1 MWVAVLVS
9 LCLSFVLC
17 GPVAAQPS
25 PYGSAGGNVGT
36 WTWGKSQSSTSDDE
50 EARAPGETSWERLNA
65 EHQAEAEVEP
75 PPKETPI
82 IQSLSPLRL
91 WRWWRGNHEAPN
103 ANQNSVHDDTQ
114 NPDQSEGQGDEQG
127 TEQTAEP
134 ATE

>member
-36 WTWGKSQSSTSDDE
+36 WTWGKSQSSKSDE
-50 EARAPGETSWERLNA
+50 EDARAPGETSWERLNA
-65 EHQAEAEVEP
+65 EHQAQVEQ

-91 WRWWRGNHEAPN
+91 WRWWRGDHEESNADQNHAP
-103 ANQNSVHDDTQ
+103 DDTQ
-114 NPDQSEGQGDEQG
+114 NPDQGEGQSD
-127 TEQTAEP
+127 EQTAEP
-134 ATE
+134 ASE